1 MYGME
6 YYLVV
11 KISIKHLNVKQ
22 MLENKMVGM
31 LYHSFVK
38 LVKSGMEKWEWFY
51 QGQLVWIILLLY
63 HIIISCCFV
72 IFLVKKVKHDKV

>member
-6 YYLVV
+6 FYLGV

-22 MLENKMVGM
+22 MLENKTVGM

-38 LVKSGMEKWEWFY
+38 LVKSGMEK
-51 QGQLVWIILLLY
+51 
-63 HIIISCCFV
+63 
-72 IFLVKKVKHDKV
+72 

>member
-6 YYLVV
+6 YYLGV

-22 MLENKMVGM
+22 MLENKTVGM

-51 QGQLVWIILLLY
+51 QGELVWIILLLY
-63 HIIISCCFV
+63 HIVIAHCFIIF
-72 IFLVKKVKHDKV
+72 FQLKK